1 MSTSIVDAEKPSKKD
16 PDETQD
22 LKIEVY
28 VGVFFDGTNNNMMQS
43 MIGQKFRRDKV
54 FKSHADKLKRLGY
67 NNANE
72 VIAKP
77 RNHWET
83 TQSGVFTKSELDQ
96 LYGGTSLTNSNDL
109 EKEIVADNSNYSY
122 SSVEVNNV
130 DNPVNLHLGDSY
142 KRKVKEIADPNST
155 ENKSLLPDTA
165 LAASF
170 SQGSTYTNPCIL
182 WSIYS
187 TGEETDPQDDTHK
200 IYHHRVYV
208 EGSGSDST
216 VTVVANVDGAVDNIV
231 GLGFGVGPTG
241 VSAKCRK
248 MVQQINNIY
257 GMYHRPDVAEIR
269 MHFDVFGFSRGAA
282 TARVFSYIV
291 DPNNER
297 KVPNNDYLLFTG
309 KAKPFLPLK
318 ENDESSLLTLKEV
331 RMLGIF
337 DTVASI
343 GILRDPLNTAVSE
356 AVKIN
361 GNVEFSKYGKSQYH
375 DRNVDD
381 FGLYATTNAKDVIH
395 FCALDENRVN
405 FSLTDIES
413 SIASGNGTEIFLP
426 GCHTDIGGG
435 ASLGQDGLKVIN
447 KEASNSSE
455 YFGSLLQKVKNAKT
469 LADQAKKT
477 IDSAKATASGI
488 KSIVSGI
495 RSISSGDVVSGL
507 LKTMDGV
514 TSSYEGARQVVS
526 DAHSS
531 VETLRDILTDVE
543 SEAGGNDGTTT
554 APPPD
559 LSDGTNDFTKKGT
572 LEHLA
577 DATGS
582 KKLQNLAKQK
592 DMLVKGGNALIDS
605 VAKASEAAKG
615 MFGGQKS
622 KDEDSSAYEKAIGT
636 LDNADQTINGFM
648 TVLNEINSAASS
660 VSTIANAIK
669 GIAKGKDSIDTS
681 VANKIEKLIGISDKI
696 IHECGS
702 IKDDIALSKDTLETL
717 RLLKDEL
724 TKKNKLN
731 DQQVLKVNIDNIN
744 DALDGVAKS
753 LVNCDNT
760 ISGVQTM
767 LQGLESFQGHVNAI
781 EGAHSLVNGIKTAY
795 EGARDAIASISQTST
810 GIGNNM
816 ENLYQNMLQGLI
828 TPNAASGQGSG
839 QDLNDNLTNVASGLE
854 GIDNSYDSLN
864 RNVKLAYE
872 KLKEI
877 GAEDFGSIK
886 GIERSLNSV
895 SNAIQSTVLALDNL
909 KSMMDSTRKT
919 SSNLLGLGQ
928 NLKTAVGKG
937 NLLEGLAGSAK
948 KSFSEFI
955 TPATGSGNNI
965 AGNISS
971 NLTNLATGLTNTID
985 NFDKTKADL
994 EAIGDNLKGLSK
1006 HNLHS
1011 VNGIMNAFSDVSG
1024 VITNSL
1030 NSLNDFKSMLESAK
1044 KATSNA
1050 LGLGVNVTS
1059 AVTEGF
1065 SGIKKGIES
1074 LAHLGNIMK
1083 DYLTPATGSSS
1094 SVIENMTGNVKNAL
1108 AGIDNIKSG
1117 YTKAL
1122 SNAAT
1127 AVMKV
1132 KGLKDADLH
1141 SVKGIAKALTDS
1153 ASAIDSGI
1161 KAFKSLPSILDS
1173 IKQTSTNIM
1182 GLGKNLQRA
1191 FTKENGQF
1199 VIVNECSEFISNKC
1213 DEVKKTFNQAKETAI
1228 MLKDLI
1234 TGEKPALPKLEKRE
1248 LCFYN
1253 YYPCSEISNPAGQHG
1268 LLPVSLESLKALGW
1282 VGANTGIETEQTKL
1296 AGRATKESLAKGDTV
1311 VIEGTKA
1318 FGIKRMNNIG
1328 IYKYV
1333 YPGYSNIT
1341 LKLMIDWCKQKAST
1355 IFKPLNEMRYAI
1367 PSDLNPFFGQI
1378 EQSCL
1383 NSKGRFFC
1391 VPRYEDIYRKV
1402 RLKYLHFSMN
1412 QQLFSPADNTLVN
1425 GPSIALVGDKYV
1437 IIRRIYIGK
1446 EGSSTAGSD
1455 DSHSGQLKFLYN
1467 YYGSDG
1473 TLKEFNFDIT
1483 NAIVTN
1489 NH

>member
-1 MSTSIVDAEKPSKKD
+1 MGTSNYVDSEEPSKKD
-16 PDETQD
+16 PDETQN
-22 LKIEVY
+22 LKIDVY
-28 VGVFFDGTNNNMMQS
+28 VGVFFDGTNNNMMQA

-54 FKSHADKLKRLGY
+54 FKSHVDKLKRLGY

-72 VIAKP
+72 IIAKP
-77 RNHWET
+77 RSHWET
-83 TQSGVFTKSELDQ
+83 AQSGVFNKSELDQ
-96 LYGGTSLTNSNDL
+96 LYGGTSLTNNNDL
-109 EKEIVADNSNYSY
+109 EKEIVANNSVYSY
-122 SSVEVNNV
+122 SSVEVDNA
-130 DNPVNLHLGDSY
+130 DNPINFKMGGLF
-142 KRKVKEIADPNST
+142 KEKVQKIADPNSYD
-155 ENKSLLPDTA
+155 EKSFLHNSA

-187 TGEETDPQDDTHK
+187 TGEETDPQDDKHK

-208 EGSGSDST
+208 EGSGADST
-216 VTVVANVDGAVDNIV
+216 VTVAANVNGSVDNIV

-257 GMYHRPDVAEIR
+257 GMYHRPDVDEIR

-282 TARVFSYIV
+282 TARIFSYIV
-291 DPNNER
+291 DPNNEG
-297 KVPNNDYLLFTG
+297 KVSNNDYLLFTG
-309 KAKPFLPLK
+309 KAKPFLPIK
-318 ENDESSLLTLKEV
+318 ENDASSLLTKKEV
-331 RMLGIF
+331 RMLGIY

-343 GILRDPLNTAVSE
+343 GILRDPLNTAVSD

-455 YFGSLLQKVKNAKT
+455 VFGSLLQKVKDAKT
-469 LADQAKKT
+469 LADRVKKT
-477 IDSAKATASGI
+477 INSAKATASGV

-514 TSSYEGARQVVS
+514 TSSYEGVRQTVS
-526 DAHSS
+526 DAHAS
-531 VETLRDILTDVE
+531 VQILSDTLMDVE
-543 SEAGGNDGTTT
+543 AEAGGDNGTTK
-554 APPPD
+554 PPKPSD
-559 LSDGTNDFTKKGT
+559 LTDGANDFAKKDIV
-572 LEHLA
+572 EHLA

-582 KKLQNLAKQK
+582 KKLQNVAKQK
-592 DMLVKGGNALIDS
+592 DTLVKGGNILVDS
-605 VAKASEAAKG
+605 IAKASEAAKG
-615 MFGGQKS
+615 MFGGSKS
-622 KDEDSSAYEKAIGT
+622 KDEAPTEYDKIVET
-636 LDNADQTINGFM
+636 LDNADQTINSFM
-648 TVLNEINSAASS
+648 TVLNEINSATSS
-660 VSTIANAIK
+660 VSTMANAIK

-681 VANKIEKLIGISDKI
+681 VADKIGKLIGISDKI
-696 IHECGS
+696 IHECGN

-717 RLLKDEL
+717 RSLKDEL
-724 TKKNKLN
+724 TKENKL
-731 DQQVLKVNIDNIN
+731 DGDQVLKANIDNMN
-744 DALDGVAKS
+744 DALDSVAKS
-753 LVNCDNT
+753 LANCDTT

-781 EGAHSLVNGIKTAY
+781 EGAHNLVHGIKTTY
-795 EGARDAIASISQTST
+795 VGARDAIASISQTST
-810 GIGNNM
+810 GIWNNM
-816 ENLYQNMLQGLI
+816 ENLYQNTLQGFI
-828 TPNAASGQGSG
+828 TPNAGSGQGSG
-839 QDLNDNLTNVASGLE
+839 QDLNNNLVNVASGLE
-854 GIDNSYDSLN
+854 GIDGSYNNLN
-864 RNVKLAYE
+864 ANVKLAYE

-877 GAEDFGSIK
+877 GNEDFDSIK
-886 GIERSLNSV
+886 GIERSLSSV
-895 SNAIQSTVLALDNL
+895 STAIQSTVSALDNL
-909 KSMMDSTRKT
+909 KLMMDSTRKA

-928 NLKTAVGKG
+928 NLTTAASKG
-937 NLLEGLAGSAK
+937 NLFDGLASSIK
-948 KSFSEFI
+948 KSFSGFV
-955 TPATGSGNNI
+955 TPATGSG
-965 AGNISS
+965 ISS
-971 NLTNLATGLTNTID
+971 NLTNMATGLTDTVG
-985 NFDKTKADL
+985 NFNKTKVGLDAV
-994 EAIGDNLKGLSK
+994 GDSLKGLSS

-1011 VNGIMNAFSDVSG
+1011 VNGIMNAFTGVLG
-1024 VITNSL
+1024 VINNSL
-1030 NSLNDFKSMLESAK
+1030 HSLNDLKSMLESAK
-1044 KATSNA
+1044 KTTSNT
-1050 LGLGVNVTS
+1050 LGLGANMAS
-1059 AVTEGF
+1059 AMTNGVA
-1065 SGIKKGIES
+1065 GIKKGLGS
-1074 LAHLGNIMK
+1074 LAHPGNILK
-1083 DYLTPATGSSS
+1083 DYLTPDTGASSN
-1094 SVIENMTGNVKNAL
+1094 VIGNMAGNIKNTL
-1108 AGIDNIKSG
+1108 SGIDNIKSG

-1122 SNAAT
+1122 TDAAT
-1127 AVMKV
+1127 AVAKV

-1141 SVKGIAKALTDS
+1141 SVQGIAKALTDS
-1153 ASAIDSGI
+1153 ASAIDSAI
-1161 KAFKSLPSILDS
+1161 KAFKSVPSILDN

-1182 GLGKNLQRA
+1182 GLGKNLQHA

-1213 DEVKKTFNQAKETAI
+1213 DEMKKTFNQAKETAT
-1228 MLKDLI
+1228 MLKDLM
-1234 TGEKPALPKLEKRE
+1234 TSEKPMLPKLEKKD

-1253 YYPCSEISNPAGQHG
+1253 YYPCSEISNPTGSHG
-1268 LLPVSLESLKALGW
+1268 LLPVSLDSLKALGW
-1282 VGANTGIETEQTKL
+1282 VDANTGIETEQKWL
-1296 AGRATKESLAKGDTV
+1296 DGRAKKETLAKGDTV

-1318 FGIKRMNNIG
+1318 FGIKRFNNIG

-1341 LKLMIDWCKQKAST
+1341 LKLMFDWCKKIANT

-1367 PSDLNPFFGQI
+1367 PADLNPFFGQI

-1383 NSKGRFFC
+1383 HSKGRFFC

-1412 QQLFSPADNTLVN
+1412 QQLLSPADNTLVN
-1425 GPSIALVGDKYV
+1425 GPSIALVGNKYV

-1446 EGSSTAGSD
+1446 EGSPTAGSD
-1455 DSHSGQLKFLYN
+1455 DSHSGQLKYLYN
-1467 YYGSDG
+1467 YYGNEG
-1473 TLKEFNFDIT
+1473 ILKEFDFGVT
-1483 NAIVTN
+1483 NAIVSN